1 MGNVMRVLDADPD
14 LGSALPP
21 EVFAVA
27 SRHALAEVKEIPV
40 GEWDP
45 STCYDG
51 SHPLVGLLLV
61 DGLLTRDM
69 SFAGRMSSE
78 LMGAGD
84 LSLPYDVPAN
94 QYVTMSGSKTGWNV
108 TVAGDTTAGKSAV
121 FKQYCPNATCGTDS
135 GPGYITGGFTL
146 AASSLT
152 LNSTGASWTGN
163 SGTTPSHL
171 CNSGCLM
178 DTTTAVKI
186 ASASTSVSL
195 GTWSTTGYSA
205 TSLALSVPTTTRFLS
220 QSGEVYHLDL
230 VWTLNS
236 GP

>member
-1 MGNVMRVLDADPD
+1 MTPTGAPPARSRRSRLTGRTLAIAI
-14 LGSALPP
+14 ALQ
-21 EVFAVA
+21 
-27 SRHALAEVKEIPV
+27 
-40 GEWDP
+40 
-45 STCYDG
+45 
-51 SHPLVGLLLV
+51 LLLPGYAAAAV
-61 DGLLTRDM
+61 
-69 SFAGRMSSE
+69 SFSTAPNAPNLAAVTLNGQATTDNATM
-78 LMGAGD
+78 
-84 LSLPYDVPAN
+84 AN
-94 QYVTMSGSKTGWNV
+94 WGVTMSGSKTGWNV

-186 ASASTSVSL
+186 ASASTSVST

-205 TSLALSVPTTTRFLS
+205 TSLALTVPTTTRFLS

>member
-1 MGNVMRVLDADPD
+1 MTPTGAPPARSRRSRLTGRTLAIAI
-14 LGSALPP
+14 ALQ
-21 EVFAVA
+21 
-27 SRHALAEVKEIPV
+27 
-40 GEWDP
+40 
-45 STCYDG
+45 
-51 SHPLVGLLLV
+51 LLLPGYAAAAV
-61 DGLLTRDM
+61 
-69 SFAGRMSSE
+69 SFSTAPN
-78 LMGAGD
+78 APN
-84 LSLPYDVPAN
+84 LPAVTLNGQAQTKNATMAN
-94 QYVTMSGSKTGWNV
+94 WGVSMTSTKTGWNV

-135 GPGYITGGFTL
+135 GPAYITGGRTL

-152 LNSTGASWTGN
+152 LNSTSASWTGN

-171 CNSGCLM
+171 CNASCFM

-186 ASASTSVSL
+186 ASASTSVST

-205 TSLALSVPTTTRFLS
+205 TSMGLSIPTTTRLLP